1 MFDVHFNFRLR
12 KELQLQEEKK
22 DRASKSI
29 TKLTRNIR
37 SAHNTKNEIYEE
49 RDIELREMRNFNKNI
64 MNQFGMIIK
73 ENPGFGPVINL
84 YFNQAGLPL
93 PTVATTSG
101 SARPMSSSSRG
112 SSIYSGRYVEV

>member
-1 MFDVHFNFRLR
+1 MIISSIFRLR

-29 TKLTRNIR
+29 TKLKRSIR

-64 MNQFGMIIK
+64 MNQFGTIIK
-73 ENPGFGPVINL
+73 ENPNFGPVINL

-93 PTVATTSG
+93 PTVSATHG
-101 SARPMSSSSRG
+101 SARPTSSGSRG
-112 SSIYSGRYVEV
+112 SSIYSGRYVEL